1 MSKKGKIDGGFIL
14 IPKQTIRCNKYK
26 SLRPHTR
33 AVFEAILTEFI
44 RPTAPKYVVNPL
56 NKVKITHNQMED
68 ISGISHGSVVRA
80 VKELKE
86 KNFIRT
92 LIPGG
97 LEGNP
102 TTFQLNKRYL
112 SCGIIDAYW

>member
-1 MSKKGKIDGGFIL
+1 MAKKGKIDGGFIL
-14 IPKQTIRCNKYK
+14 IPKQTIRCDQYK
-26 SLRPHTR
+26 ALKTHTR
-33 AVFEAILTEFI
+33 AVYGAILTEFI
-44 RPTAPKYVVNPL
+44 RPQQPKYIINPL

-68 ISGISHGSVVRA
+68 ISGVSHGSVVRA

-86 KNFIRT
+86 KNFMRT

-102 TTFQLNKRYL
+102 TTFQLNKRFIQ
-112 SCGIIDAYW
+112 CGTIEAYW